1 MNLQA
6 APLTSA
12 RLDQFAA
19 KGLIELGSVLDA
31 GACATLLD
39 RIRATRTFSADLFQS
54 EADFLANPQHVGV
67 NPCPGRNLLETF
79 NEDLD
84 FIESNPPIVDALNEV
99 IGRDYHVLNK
109 KLVCGVPERHLPDWL
124 VRRIKGNAV
133 NNLGAYV
140 KPQYR
145 DITYFYGIDYH
156 QDIIDYK
163 NKPADFVT
171 LYLYLHPVTR
181 EDAPL
186 YVLPESHKL
195 GATVFPHD
203 LSKLSTDPVTWRYAN
218 SLGHSIVCQQKMLVG
233 ETGYAAFWHP
243 CTLHGTQPDVA
254 DNERISVRYL
264 LQKRDGGER
273 AGIDLV
279 NGTLLGPIE
288 LGTTRVDLAKDGAA
302 QIKHN
307 TINNAGA

>member
-1 MNLQA
+1 MTLQVNSEI
-6 APLTSA
+6 SA

-19 KGLIELGSVLDA
+19 SGLVELGAVLDT
-31 GACATLLD
+31 GACARLLA
-39 RIRATRTFSADLFQS
+39 RIRATRSFSSSLFLS
-54 EADFLANPQHVGV
+54 EAEFLADPQHVGV
-67 NPCPGRNLLETF
+67 NPRPGRNLLESF
-79 NEDLD
+79 NEDLG
-84 FIESNPPIVDALNEV
+84 FIESNPAVVEALHEA
-99 IGRDYHVLNK
+99 IGPDYHILNK

-133 NNLGAYV
+133 NNLGAYAR
-140 KPQYR
+140 PEYR

-163 NKPADFVT
+163 DQPADFVT
-171 LYLYLHPVTR
+171 LYLYLHPVRR

-186 YVLPESHKL
+186 YVLPESHKF
-195 GATVFPHD
+195 GATIFPHE
-203 LSKLSTDPVTWRYAN
+203 LSKVSADPVAWRYADTH
-218 SLGHSIVCQQKMLVG
+218 GHSVVCRQKMLVG

-264 LQKRDGGER
+264 LQKRPGGAR

-279 NGTLLGPIE
+279 NDSLLGPIA
-288 LGTTRVDLAKDGAA
+288 LATTRVDLAKDGAA

-307 TINNAGA
+307 TINSAGA